1 MARVMVLCAGF
12 GTRLRPLTNELP
24 KPLVP
29 VGDRPLLGRIAR
41 HLAHASVRDVVINT
55 HHLADEFSN
64 INDELEVEIKVLPE
78 PEIRGTAGGVAGA
91 RQYLQAPTLVWNG
104 DIWCEPP
111 VTQLLA
117 ASAPLT
123 LLVAPRPRG
132 EGSVGLGVR
141 RDVVR
146 LRGECFGAEVQGADY
161 VGVAVLSAQIL
172 ERLPETG
179 CLIGDLA
186 LPWLREGRTIET
198 LELAG
203 SWSDLGNLESYLAA
217 NLEWLGERSCWVGEG
232 AQVAREVTL
241 ARSIVGAGARVAGVG
256 VLEGCVVWPGAL
268 ATAPARQTVF
278 GRGFRVALS

>member
-1 MARVMVLCAGF
+1 MVLCAGF
-12 GTRLRPLTNELP
+12 GTRLRPLTSELP

-29 VGDRPLLGRIAR
+29 LGDRSLLGRIAH
-41 HLAHASVRDVVINT
+41 HLAHAGVSEVVINT
-55 HHLADEFSN
+55 HHLAEQFNN
-64 INDELEVEIKVLPE
+64 INSSLPLKIKALHELDIL
-78 PEIRGTAGGVAGA
+78 GTAGGVAGA
-91 RQYLQAPTLVWNG
+91 RQHLQAPALIWNG

-123 LLVAPRPRG
+123 LLVAPRAKG
-132 EGSVGLGVR
+132 QGSVGLGVR

-146 LRGECFGAEVQGADY
+146 LRDECFGDEVQGADY
-161 VGVAVLSAQIL
+161 VGVAALSAQIL
-172 ERLPETG
+172 ERLPERG

-186 LPWLREGRTIET
+186 LPWLREGRVIDT

-203 SWSDLGNLESYLAA
+203 PWSDLGNLESYLAA
-217 NLEWLGERSCWVGEG
+217 NLEWLGERSCWVGEQ
-232 AQVAREVTL
+232 ARVAGEVTL
-241 ARSIVGAGARVAGVG
+241 ERSIVGAGARVGGEG